1 MPGRISVEA
10 GTLFRELSAKSLTEV
25 WQTRILAMNWHNLC
39 SLRPRGS
46 PLAGN
51 QIPANPQSGQGEDM
65 CGRYA
70 SARKRIELLEEF
82 RVERDRVAES
92 LQPDYNVAPTKAVYA
107 VLTRGTRSAETP
119 PVETPPADTSSTASG
134 VARELRVVRWGLV
147 PYWAKDP
154 KIGSRLINARAE
166 TVDSKPAFRQAFKR
180 RRCLLPADGY
190 YEWQRPDGGESDSP
204 GGKGAGAKQPYYIF
218 REDGGPLAFA
228 GLYELWRDAALPD
241 DHERA
246 WLWTATIITTSAPD
260 DLGQIHDRMPMVIE
274 PERWAEWLDPAA
286 NDPADLMALLAP
298 AASGGLTSY
307 PVSQAVNSVRN
318 NSPELIERVE
328 PGLPG
333 LGAGPGAPSARSRR
347 SRSGASQGISGSA
360 PDKLF

>member
-1 MPGRISVEA
+1 
-10 GTLFRELSAKSLTEV
+10 
-25 WQTRILAMNWHNLC
+25 MNWHNLC
-39 SLRPRGS
+39 SVRPRGS

-82 RVERDRVAES
+82 GVERARVAES
-92 LQPDYNVAPTKAVYA
+92 LQPEYNVAPTKAVSA
-107 VLTRGTRSAETP
+107 VLPRGTRSAETP
-119 PVETPPADTSSTASG
+119 PVETPPADPSSPASG
-134 VARELRVVRWGLV
+134 VAGELGGVRWGLG

-218 REDGGPLAFA
+218 REDAGPLAFA

-241 DHERA
+241 DHQRA

-274 PERWAEWLDPAA
+274 PRRWQDWLDPAA
-286 NDPADLMALLAP
+286 THPAHLMGALPP
-298 AASGGLTSY
+298 AAPGGPT
-307 PVSQAVNSVRN
+307 PVPGLQAVNPRRN
-318 NSPELIERVE
+318 NSPALIERVE
-328 PGLPG
+328 P
-333 LGAGPGAPSARSRR
+333 
-347 SRSGASQGISGSA
+347 
-360 PDKLF
+360 